1 MQGLLDLIRTG
12 QVSAKYID
20 MDPGEDLS
28 PYLVIPEDFPLYKR
42 VVLER
47 QFKVEMESLES
58 EPFRPYVILF
68 DLRAQWIARMHSDKI
83 WFASLS
89 FSPGSLDSTGEE
101 TLPEGAFES
110 LVQAIQEGQIY
121 LENLRR
127 NAKEWLKS
135 PEVMNEI
142 RMLRR
147 EADEIIPLPQDI
159 PSTPFAGE
167 VADPMSDIL
176 EDYKNGIRENS

>member
-1 MQGLLDLIRTG
+1 LWGSRRVRYTWRSFNIADSLL
-12 QVSAKYID
+12 A
-20 MDPGEDLS
+20 
-28 PYLVIPEDFPLYKR
+28 
-42 VVLER
+42 
-47 QFKVEMESLES
+47 
-58 EPFRPYVILF
+58 
-68 DLRAQWIARMHSDKI
+68 
-83 WFASLS
+83 
-89 FSPGSLDSTGEE
+89 
-101 TLPEGAFES
+101 
-110 LVQAIQEGQIY
+110 
-121 LENLRR
+121 NLRR

>member
-1 MQGLLDLIRTG
+1 MG
-12 QVSAKYID
+12 
-20 MDPGEDLS
+20 
-28 PYLVIPEDFPLYKR
+28 
-42 VVLER
+42 
-47 QFKVEMESLES
+47 
-58 EPFRPYVILF
+58 
-68 DLRAQWIARMHSDKI
+68 
-83 WFASLS
+83 
-89 FSPGSLDSTGEE
+89 
-101 TLPEGAFES
+101 
-110 LVQAIQEGQIY
+110 IQEGQIY